1 MREMKVR
8 REGDRVICF
17 LRLFDDS
24 RIDLSFDR
32 SSRIVL
38 MSFKDYISKM
48 SFKEFKEFVKVLKNC
63 IKYIEDS
70 EEGI

>member
-24 RIDLSFDR
+24 CIDLSFDR
-32 SSRIVL
+32 RSRIVL
-38 MSFKDYISKM
+38 MGFKDYISKM
-48 SFKEFKEFVKVLKNC
+48 SFKEFREFVKVLKNC